1 MKCKANFFRISTTL
15 TPTLSRKGRGGHT
28 PIPMTIESWQNQIKA
43 AAAKGEKLT
52 IRGSGSKSFLAPDAQ
67 GGVLDTHTHA
77 GIVEYDPKELV
88 IVVRCG
94 TSTAEV
100 EKTMAAANQMLAF
113 EPPHFGEHA
122 TIGGM
127 VACSLSGPR
136 RPYAGA
142 VRDFVLG
149 CKVLD
154 GKGDHLS
161 FGGKVMKNVAGFD
174 VSRLITG
181 SMGTLGV
188 ITEASFKC
196 LPLPKSQQTRVFE
209 MDAQAAI
216 EAMNRWYAE
225 ANPVTAT
232 TWVNGKLYVRL
243 AGAQPAVKLAVT
255 KLGGEAL
262 AHDVDWWRDW
272 REQGHAFFVGVDA
285 LLRIS
290 CRSNAPWSDLANSS
304 QLQAIDWG
312 GAQRWLRTESI
323 ALPAIREWAS
333 AEGGHAT
340 VFRGATSQQE
350 RVEPLQPALT
360 EVSQK
365 IKAGFD
371 PYNVFPSLL

>member
-1 MKCKANFFRISTTL
+1 M
-15 TPTLSRKGRGGHT
+15 
-28 PIPMTIESWQNQIKA
+28 IEAWQNQIKA

-52 IRGSGSKSFLAPDAQ
+52 IRGSGSKSFLAPQAQ
-67 GGVLDTHTHA
+67 GEVLDTRTHA
-77 GIVEYDPKELV
+77 GLVEYDPKELV

-94 TSTAEV
+94 TLTADV
-100 EKTMAAANQMLAF
+100 EQAMASANQMLAF
-113 EPPHFGEHA
+113 EPAHFSAQA

-127 VACSLSGPR
+127 VASSLSGPR

-174 VSRLITG
+174 VSRLVTG

-188 ITEASFKC
+188 ITEVSFKC
-196 LPLPKSQQTRVFE
+196 LPLPKAQQTRVFE
-209 MDAQAAI
+209 MGAPGAI
-216 EAMNRWYAE
+216 AAMNRWYAE

-232 TWVNGKLYVRL
+232 TWVNGHLYVRL
-243 AGAQPAVKLAVT
+243 AGAEPAVNSAVA

-262 AHDVDWWRDW
+262 ANDGDWWRDW
-272 REQGHAFFVGVDA
+272 REQSHAFFSGDDPLIRV
-285 LLRIS
+285 S
-290 CRSNAPWSDLANSS
+290 CKSTASWGDLANSTEK
-304 QLQAIDWG
+304 QAIDWG
-312 GAQRWLRTESI
+312 GAQRWLRTQAI
-323 ALPAIREWAS
+323 ALPAIREWAQ

-340 VFRGATSQQE
+340 VFRGATSLAE
-350 RVEPLQPALT
+350 RTETLQPALA

-365 IKAGFD
+365 IKASFD
-371 PYNVFPSLL
+371 PYNVFPSLS

>member
-1 MKCKANFFRISTTL
+1 
-15 TPTLSRKGRGGHT
+15 
-28 PIPMTIESWQNQIKA
+28 MTIESWQNQIKA

-52 IRGSGSKSFLAPDAQ
+52 ICGSGSKSFLAPQAE
-67 GGVLDTHTHA
+67 GRVLDTRTHA

-94 TSTAEV
+94 TSIAEV
-100 EKTMAAANQMLAF
+100 EHTMAAANQMLAF

-122 TIGGM
+122 TVGGM
-127 VACSLSGPR
+127 VASSLSGPR

-174 VSRLITG
+174 VSRLVTG

-196 LPLPKSQQTRVFE
+196 LPLPKAQQTRVFE
-209 MDAQAAI
+209 MEAPAAI
-216 EAMNRWYAE
+216 TAMNRWYAE

-243 AGAQPAVKLAVT
+243 AGAVPAVNSAVA

-262 AHDVDWWRDW
+262 ANDVDWWRDW
-272 REQGHAFFVGVDA
+272 REQTHSFFAGDGPLIRV
-285 LLRIS
+285 S
-290 CRSNAPWSDLANSS
+290 CKPTAPWGDLANSGER
-304 QLQAIDWG
+304 QAVDWG
-312 GAQRWLRTESI
+312 GAQRWLGTQSV
-323 ALPAIREWAS
+323 ALPAIRAWAQ
-333 AEGGHAT
+333 AEGGHAD
-340 VFRGATSQQE
+340 VFRGATAQSE
-350 RVEPLQPALT
+350 RIEPLQPALV

-365 IKAGFD
+365 IKASFD
-371 PYNVFPSLL
+371 PYSVFPSLL

>member
-1 MKCKANFFRISTTL
+1 M
-15 TPTLSRKGRGGHT
+15 
-28 PIPMTIESWQNQIKA
+28 IESWQNQIKA
-43 AAAKGEKLT
+43 TAAKGEKLT
-52 IRGSGSKSFLAPDAQ
+52 IRGSGSKAFLAPEAQ
-67 GGVLDTHTHA
+67 GEVLDTRAHA

-94 TSTAEV
+94 TSVAEV
-100 EKTMAAANQMLAF
+100 EQTMAASHQMLAF
-113 EPPHFGEHA
+113 EPPHFGEQA

-127 VACSLSGPR
+127 VASGLSGPR

-188 ITEASFKC
+188 ITEAAFKC
-196 LPLPKSQQTRVFE
+196 LPLPKAQLTRVFE
-209 MDAQAAI
+209 MDAQSAI
-216 EAMNRWYAE
+216 VAMNRWYAD

-232 TWVNGKLYVRL
+232 AWVDGKLYVRL
-243 AGAQPAVKLAVT
+243 AGAEPAVKSAVA

-262 AHDVDWWRDW
+262 VNDVDWWSNW
-272 REQGHAFFVGVDA
+272 REQTHGFFVGDDPLIRVSCKSTAPFTSADA
-285 LLRIS
+285 R
-290 CRSNAPWSDLANSS
+290 
-304 QLQAIDWG
+304 QAIDWG
-312 GAQRWLRTESI
+312 GAQRWLRTEPV
-323 ALPAIREWAS
+323 ALPAVREWARTN
-333 AEGGHAT
+333 GGHAT

-350 RVEPLQPALT
+350 RIEPLQPALAD
-360 EVSQK
+360 VSQK
-365 IKAGFD
+365 IKNSFD
-371 PYNVFPSLL
+371 PYNVFPSQ

>member
-1 MKCKANFFRISTTL
+1 M
-15 TPTLSRKGRGGHT
+15 
-28 PIPMTIESWQNQIKA
+28 IESWKKQIKA
-43 AAAKGEKLT
+43 AAAKGAKLT
-52 IRGSGSKSFLAPDAQ
+52 IRGSGSKSFLAPESR
-67 GGVLDTHTHA
+67 GEVLDTRTHA

-94 TSTAEV
+94 ASIADV
-100 EKTMAAANQMLAF
+100 EETMAAANQMLAF

-127 VACSLSGPR
+127 VASSLSGPR

-161 FGGKVMKNVAGFD
+161 FGGKVIKNVAGFD

-196 LPLPKSQQTRVFE
+196 LPLPKAQQTRVFE

-216 EAMNRWYAE
+216 VAMNRWYAE

-232 TWVNGKLYVRL
+232 KWVNGKLYVRL
-243 AGAQPAVKLAVT
+243 AGAEPAVKSAVA

-262 AHDVDWWRDW
+262 ASDVDWWRDW
-272 REQGHAFFVGVDA
+272 REQAHAFFAGDDPLIRV
-285 LLRIS
+285 S
-290 CRSNAPWSDLANSS
+290 CKSTAPWGDLANSAER
-304 QLQAIDWG
+304 QAIDWG
-312 GAQRWLRTESI
+312 GAQRWLRADAI
-323 ALPAIREWAS
+323 ALPAISEWARTN
-333 AEGGHAT
+333 GGHAT
-340 VFRGATSQQE
+340 VFRGATSRQE
-350 RVEPLQPALT
+350 RTDTLQPALA

-365 IKAGFD
+365 IKASFD
-371 PYNVFPSLL
+371 PYNVFPSL

>member
-1 MKCKANFFRISTTL
+1 M
-15 TPTLSRKGRGGHT
+15 
-28 PIPMTIESWQNQIKA
+28 IESWQNQIKA
-43 AAAKGEKLT
+43 AAARGEKLT
-52 IRGSGSKSFLAPDAQ
+52 IRGSGSKSFLAPEAR
-67 GGVLDTHTHA
+67 GEVLDTRAHA

-94 TSTAEV
+94 TTIAEI
-100 EKTMAAANQMLAF
+100 EQTMVAANQLLAF

-127 VACSLSGPR
+127 VASSLSGPR

-196 LPLPKSQQTRVFE
+196 LPLPKAQQTRVFQ

-216 EAMNRWYAE
+216 AAMNRWYAE
-225 ANPVTAT
+225 TNPVTAT

-243 AGAQPAVKLAVT
+243 AGAEPAVNSAVAR
-255 KLGGEAL
+255 LGGEAL
-262 AHDVDWWRDW
+262 ANDVDWWRDW
-272 REQGHAFFVGVDA
+272 REQTHAFFAGDGPLIRVCCK
-285 LLRIS
+285 S
-290 CRSNAPWSDLANSS
+290 TAPWADLANSAER
-304 QLQAIDWG
+304 QAIDWG
-312 GAQRWLRTESI
+312 GAQRWLRTQPV
-323 ALPAIREWAS
+323 ALLAIREWAR

-340 VFRGATSQQE
+340 VFRGASSQAE
-350 RVEPLQPALT
+350 RVEALQPALV

-365 IKAGFD
+365 IKASFD

>member
-1 MKCKANFFRISTTL
+1 M
-15 TPTLSRKGRGGHT
+15 
-28 PIPMTIESWQNQIKA
+28 IESWQNQIKA

-52 IRGSGSKSFLAPDAQ
+52 IRGSGSKTFLAPDAQ
-67 GGVLDTHTHA
+67 GEVLDTRAHT

-88 IVVRCG
+88 IVVCCG
-94 TSTAEV
+94 TPIAEV
-100 EKTMAAANQMLAF
+100 EQTMAAANQMLAF
-113 EPPHFGEHA
+113 EPPHFGEQG

-127 VACSLSGPR
+127 VASGLSGPR

-196 LPLPKSQQTRVFE
+196 LPLPKAQQTRVFE
-209 MDAQAAI
+209 MDAQSAI
-216 EAMNRWYAE
+216 VAMNHWYAE

-232 TWVNGKLYVRL
+232 AWMDGKLYVRL
-243 AGAQPAVKLAVT
+243 AGAEPAVKSAVA

-262 AHDVDWWRDW
+262 ANDVDWWRNW
-272 REQGHAFFVGVDA
+272 REQTHAFFAGDGPLIRVSCKSTA
-285 LLRIS
+285 L
-290 CRSNAPWSDLANSS
+290 WGDLANGSEM
-304 QLQAIDWG
+304 QAVDWG

-323 ALPAIREWAS
+323 ALTAIREWAR

-350 RVEPLQPALT
+350 RMQRLQPALAD
-360 EVSQK
+360 VSQK
-365 IKAGFD
+365 IKTSFD
-371 PYNVFPSLL
+371 PYNVFPTL